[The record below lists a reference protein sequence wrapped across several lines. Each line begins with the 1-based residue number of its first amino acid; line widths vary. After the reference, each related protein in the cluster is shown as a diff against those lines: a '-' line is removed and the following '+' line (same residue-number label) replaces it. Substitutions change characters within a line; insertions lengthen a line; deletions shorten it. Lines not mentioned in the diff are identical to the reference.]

1 MSTLSALVI
10 KNDGNALDLG
20 ANTAAGKA
28 QRAALIA
35 SDPLGLI
42 RESKLMEK
50 QTEAITDPKKYISD
64 RNKKIED
71 AQKEVYDNWM
81 KLYQK
86 KIIAGFTDA
95 QARVEADTVAMGE
108 WRGRQAAID
117 LEYPLSALGTALER
131 KSFTNQKNFDE
142 GKNIISEE
150 KKVLAKR
157 TYKKRSTRGKG
168 KK

>member
-1 MSTLSALVI
+1 MSTLSALVFQ
-10 KNDGNALDLG
+10 NDGNAVDLTKDG
-20 ANTAAGKA
+20 A
-28 QRAALIA
+28 QRASLIA

-64 RNKKIED
+64 RNKKIEE
-71 AQKEVYDNWM
+71 AQKEVYNNWM

-86 KIIAGFTDA
+86 KNLAKFTDA

-117 LEYPLSALGTALER
+117 LEYPLTALGTALER
-131 KSFTNQKNFDE
+131 QSFTNKKDFDE
-142 GKNIISEE
+142 GKNIIGEE
-150 KKVLAKR
+150 KKIVAKR
-157 TYKKRSTRGKG
+157 TYKKRSTKGKGKG